1 MCSSNIKIHRVA
13 VTEGEFQSFLP
24 DAHIVS
30 IIFKEINCLYLMPV
44 LHNGHSFTSCDFIHF
59 LEILILYIWFGFKR
73 SKNVILIQLK
83 ICLQWLLKQQ
93 IYNSV
98 LCVSIKSI
106 KKLEIKSNIHPIFGK
121 LLLIEYLSTTTT
133 NKIYVC
139 VQF

>member
-1 MCSSNIKIHRVA
+1 
-13 VTEGEFQSFLP
+13 
-24 DAHIVS
+24 
-30 IIFKEINCLYLMPV
+30 MPV

-139 VQF
+139 V